1 MPYCDIDDND
11 DIFDNDID
19 IDDIFDNDID
29 IDDIIKEIIED
40 NTFKFINCL
49 SLISLQNHIIRV

>member
-1 MPYCDIDDND
+1 MPYCDIDDN
-11 DIFDNDID
+11 
-19 IDDIFDNDID
+19 DDIFDNDID